1 MNNKDKAKLI
11 LKEIEKY
18 LSFEKMQRDFATK
31 GILKALEEI
40 QKNEEQVKEE

>member
-1 MNNKDKAKLI
+1 MDNKEKARLI

-18 LSFEKMQRDFATK
+18 LCFEQMQRDFATK

-40 QKNEEQVKEE
+40 ENNEKSRKE

>member
-1 MNNKDKAKLI
+1 MDNKEKARLI

-18 LSFEKMQRDFATK
+18 LCFEQMQRDFATK

-40 QKNEEQVKEE
+40 ENNMKSRKE

>member
-1 MNNKDKAKLI
+1 MKNKDKAKLI

-18 LSFEKMQRDFATK
+18 LSFEQMQRDFATK

-40 QKNEEQVKEE
+40 ENNEEKKE